1 MCQGQLWTWL
11 YRRKYSGYINFLM
24 HFKSKFTTDQNDPS
38 MIYFLIIAGKSN
50 PWDFKIWL
58 EKTKIIPIYFG
69 WECIK
74 FFNLDLKNLPFRRE
88 KNFHVHDN

>member
-38 MIYFLIIAGKSN
+38 MIHFLIIAGKSN
-50 PWDFKIWL
+50 PWDFKI
-58 EKTKIIPIYFG
+58 
-69 WECIK
+69 
-74 FFNLDLKNLPFRRE
+74 
-88 KNFHVHDN
+88 